1 MREKNEGKKNEEKK
15 SVSMLQSGSDEQDL
29 MSNCP
34 VTLHFPHFSMV
45 LCHFEILHFPGN
57 SSLKLQSKSTV
68 LNRNSD
74 QNSVNS

>member
-1 MREKNEGKKNEEKK
+1 MREKNEENK

-45 LCHFEILHFPGN
+45 LCHFEILHFPWN
-57 SSLKLQSKSTV
+57 SSLELESKGAV
-68 LNRNSD
+68 LNGNSG